1 MSKEVVQ
8 NFGKS
13 NGDFI
18 EKILRVACS
27 NVLLEPHLGFSRFLT
42 KALFMLMYL

>member
-18 EKILRVACS
+18 EKILTLESRV
-27 NVLLEPHLGFSRFLT
+27 LT
-42 KALFMLMYL
+42 FF